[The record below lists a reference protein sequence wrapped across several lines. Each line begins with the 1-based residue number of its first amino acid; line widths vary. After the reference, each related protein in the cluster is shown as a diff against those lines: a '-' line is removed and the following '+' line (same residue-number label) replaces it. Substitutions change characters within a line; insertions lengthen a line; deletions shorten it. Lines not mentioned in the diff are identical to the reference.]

1 MKQIKKVSMIG
12 ALVLIISAVTFITGC
27 SQPNSNGGN
36 TGNNGGNTGNN
47 GGNTGNNGGNTGN
60 NGGGTSQGLEG
71 GVFRFPVSDK
81 PGQEIYYYFSNGT
94 VYYAGKESGYGWIKY
109 NVGSYQG
116 NKLLINGETRTV
128 TVSAQGITADGQLYQ
143 RITDQGIINT
153 IKNLPVSSMP
163 SNG

>member
-12 ALVLIISAVTFITGC
+12 ALVLIISAVTFISGC

-36 TGNNGGNTGNN
+36 TGNNGGNI
-47 GGNTGNNGGNTGN
+47 
-60 NGGGTSQGLEG
+60 SQGLEG
-71 GVFRFPVSDK
+71 GVFRFPVSGK

-153 IKNLPVSSMP
+153 IKNLPVYSMP